1 MYRDVGKEIFGS
13 GIEYYLPFLH
23 EKLDTIFSYLK
34 NDGKVYE
41 IGEIARATEKQA
53 VEINQRY
60 DYLKHDMERPIC
72 PPESIS
78 IQQHQ
83 FTPRRKILEI
93 LIFMQSKSLK
103 ISQLPNLGTDGRI
116 NNNLDKF
123 KVLLR
128 IKNSDTNPSSNK

>member
-41 IGEIARATEKQA
+41 IGEIAKATEKQA
-53 VEINQRY
+53 LEINQRY

-83 FTPRRKILEI
+83 FNAAKKNFKNIDI
-93 LIFMQSKSLK
+93 YAISKPLK
-103 ISQLPNLGTDGRI
+103 ISPLPELGIDGR
-116 NNNLDKF
+116 
-123 KVLLR
+123 
-128 IKNSDTNPSSNK
+128 SQ